1 MVKHTKRR
9 GFTLIEVVTTIF
21 IIALLILLVL
31 PNVNNVRKFAE
42 QKQQTALVQT
52 IQTQV
57 DLYLSE
63 NPDKVANFGDLQTN
77 QYLSADQ
84 VKQAKAA
91 GIDIKDSQV
100 FRAK

>member
-21 IIALLILLVL
+21 IIGLLILLVL

-57 DLYLSE
+57 DL
-63 NPDKVANFGDLQTN
+63 
-77 QYLSADQ
+77 
-84 VKQAKAA
+84 
-91 GIDIKDSQV
+91 
-100 FRAK
+100 

>member
-21 IIALLILLVL
+21 IIGLLILLVL

-63 NPDKVANFGDLQTN
+63 NPDRSLISVIYKRISTCPQ
-77 QYLSADQ
+77 
-84 VKQAKAA
+84 
-91 GIDIKDSQV
+91 I
-100 FRAK
+100 R

>member
-21 IIALLILLVL
+21 IIGLLILLVL

-84 VKQAKAA
+84 VKQAKAV

>member
-1 MVKHTKRR
+1 MVKYTKRR

-21 IIALLILLVL
+21 IIGLLILLVL

-63 NPDKVANFGDLQTN
+63 NPDKVVNFGDLQTN

-84 VKQAKAA
+84 VKQVKAA

>member
-21 IIALLILLVL
+21 IIGLLILLVL

-42 QKQQTALVQT
+42 TALVQT